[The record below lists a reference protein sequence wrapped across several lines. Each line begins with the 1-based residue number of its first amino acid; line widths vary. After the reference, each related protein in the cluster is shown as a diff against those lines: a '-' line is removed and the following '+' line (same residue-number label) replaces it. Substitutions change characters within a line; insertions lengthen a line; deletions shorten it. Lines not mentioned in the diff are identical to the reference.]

1 MSPPLML
8 LSARFGYYM
17 KLIRKLHLY
26 LGCLFAPPI
35 IFFSITGAWQTFNF
49 HESSKDKTYTP
60 PAWVSTLSEVH
71 KNQRTEHT
79 QAARPSVPLRWF
91 IVLMSIGLVV
101 TTILGLYMAFK
112 MTRSLLVSGI
122 LFAVGIVVPV
132 LLLYL

>member
-1 MSPPLML
+1 MHLRCYPRVLDI
-8 LSARFGYYM
+8 AM

-26 LGCLFAPPI
+26 LGCVFAPLI
-35 IFFSITGAWQTFNF
+35 IFFSITGAWQTFSF

-60 PAWVSTLSEVH
+60 PAWISKLSEVH
-71 KNQRTEHT
+71 KNQRTERVPG
-79 QAARPSVPLRWF
+79 ARPSVPLRWF

-112 MTRSLLVSGI
+112 MTRSLTLACI
-122 LFAVGIVVPV
+122 LFAVGLVVPL